1 MKQTLKYLALALL
14 VVLSSCRDEFAEIQT
29 LQTDEVRGTE
39 QLNEGDNTALVM
51 LANGTWKANSRV
63 PLTGVGRTIGNM
75 SPGLVSLLG
84 GQGNLNNI
92 LDNDLENKATLAG
105 LATANVA
112 YTQIISV
119 KDMYRTYCGGQ
130 KAGFVYEITDSKLL
144 TVDVLKLFTITL
156 YNNGRLEETFSVSE
170 EGELLGLNLINVSTA
185 GTNAQQVVAVD
196 VPDGMDFDEIAIG
209 YGGVDASVLGS
220 MNIYYAFVGETP
232 MRTTVKNFSFD
243 SNPYMGASIYGGL
256 SWSNWI
262 GREQFIDYDPDN
274 GPVIELIGGALNFL
288 GGGYK
293 VTVNCLYGRKCPE
306 FRCWKYGF
314 FMDL

>member
-1 MKQTLKYLALALL
+1 MSMKQTLKYLALALL

-232 MRTTVKNFSFD
+232 MRTTVKIFRLTVIHIWVLV
-243 SNPYMGASIYGGL
+243 YMADCHGQTGL
-256 SWSNWI
+256 EENSL
-262 GREQFIDYDPDN
+262 
-274 GPVIELIGGALNFL
+274 LIMTRIMVL
-288 GGGYK
+288 
-293 VTVNCLYGRKCPE
+293 
-306 FRCWKYGF
+306 
-314 FMDL
+314 